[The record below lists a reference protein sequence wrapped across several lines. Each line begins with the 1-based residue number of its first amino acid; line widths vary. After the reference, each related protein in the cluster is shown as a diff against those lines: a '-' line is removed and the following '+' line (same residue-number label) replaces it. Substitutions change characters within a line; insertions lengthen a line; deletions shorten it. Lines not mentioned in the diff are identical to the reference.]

1 MINTAGR
8 SLFFAFLLFAEL
20 LFGAPKALK
29 TSDVRPSMQEIFNY
43 HVEWKGLTPLLVK
56 RSFKIYIEQFDPLRI
71 YLLQEEIQPYLE
83 LSNEQISGI
92 IKRYQKDDFSDYQTM
107 NQLFQNAIKRSREI
121 RAQVAKELLV
131 PDKERESYLYYAKS
145 EEELKARIRTLY
157 SCALLEDRKFGGP
170 ASPNAERCEKIFA
183 LCERRLQRQET
194 PYLVKDK
201 KDHYLALLVLKA
213 LAKSLDAHTTY
224 FSPEEAYEMRTA
236 LEKQFEGVGVVLKE
250 SVDGVVIVD
259 LVKGGPA
266 ERCGKIFPGDL
277 LVEIDRKSLSKA
289 SYEEILILLKGTGTK
304 KVSLGLRRY
313 DAEGK
318 EEAVSVDL
326 IREKIIMQDDRLQ
339 YSAEPF
345 GDGIIGKLT
354 LPAFYESDDN
364 SSCEKDIREALRA
377 LKQQGKLHGIVLDMR
392 ENSGGFLSQ
401 AVKVAGLFITSGV
414 VVISKYAKG
423 EIQYLRDLDARV
435 YYNGPLVILTS
446 KASASAAEIVA
457 QALQDYGVAVV
468 VGDERTYGKGTIQFQ
483 TVTDTDARTFFKVTV
498 GKYYTVSGRSTQI
511 EGVQA
516 DIHVPTEYCIYNIG
530 ERYLEYPL
538 PNDTVPSAYLDNLP
552 DIDPISQRW
561 FQKNYLPYLQK
572 KESLWFQ
579 LLPMLKNNSAYRL
592 ANDPNFQ
599 LFLEQ
604 EGSKNWGDEDLQM
617 IEAVNIVKDMIVE
630 SYHLQ

>member
-1 MINTAGR
+1 MISIPGR
-8 SLFFAFLLFAEL
+8 SLFFAFLLFTQL
-20 LFGAPKALK
+20 LLGAPKALK
-29 TSDVRPSMQEIFNY
+29 TSDIRPSMQEIFNY
-43 HVEWKGLTPLLVK
+43 HVEWKELTPLLVK
-56 RSFKIYIEQFDPLRI
+56 RSFKIYIEQFDPFRI

-83 LSNEQISGI
+83 LSSEQISGAM
-92 IKRYQKDDFSDYQTM
+92 KRYQKDDFSDYQAL
-107 NQLFQNAIKRSREI
+107 NQLFQNAIKRSREL
-121 RAQVAKELLV
+121 RSQVAKELRA
-131 PDKERESYLYYAKS
+131 PDKEGDSYLYYAKS

-157 SCALLEDRKFGGP
+157 SRALIEDRKFGGP
-170 ASPNAERCEKIFA
+170 ASPDPERCEKIFN
-183 LCERRLQRQET
+183 LCERRLQRQEA
-194 PYLVKDK
+194 PYTAKDK

-266 ERCGKIFPGDL
+266 ERSGKILPGDL
-277 LVEIDRKSLSKA
+277 LVEIDHKPLSKT
-289 SYEEILILLKGTGTK
+289 SYEEILLLLKGSGQK
-304 KVSLGLRRY
+304 KISLGLRRY
-313 DAEGK
+313 DVAGK
-318 EEAVSVDL
+318 EQVIVVDL
-326 IREKIIMQDDRLQ
+326 TREKIIMQDDRLQ
-339 YSAEPF
+339 YSTEPF
-345 GDGIIGKLT
+345 GDGFIGKLT
-354 LPAFYESDDN
+354 LPAFYESNDD

-377 LKQQGKLHGIVLDMR
+377 FKQQGKLHGIVLDMR

-414 VVISKYAKG
+414 IVISKYAKG

-483 TVTDTDARTFFKVTV
+483 TVTDTDARAFFKVTV

-516 DIHVPTEYCIYNIG
+516 DIHVPTQYCIYNIG

-538 PNDTVPSAYLDNLP
+538 PNDTVPAAYLDNLP

-579 LLPMLKNNSAYRL
+579 LLPMLKNNSSYRL

-599 LFLEQ
+599 LFLER
-604 EGSKNWGDEDLQM
+604 EDSRNWGDEDLQM
-617 IEAVNIVKDMIVE
+617 IEAVNIVKDMIIE
-630 SYHLQ
+630 S